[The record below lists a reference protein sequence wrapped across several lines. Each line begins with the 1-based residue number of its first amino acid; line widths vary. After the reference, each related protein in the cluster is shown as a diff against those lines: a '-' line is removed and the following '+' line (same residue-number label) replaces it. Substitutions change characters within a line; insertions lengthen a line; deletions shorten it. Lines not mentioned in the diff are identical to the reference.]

1 MFISDPVS
9 DPDPAKS
16 FVSLR
21 IRFGFRI
28 RIRNTGLKSGYRTN
42 NKHHRIHID
51 ESFFSRFEET
61 KEPYRC
67 CGKEM
72 CMSLSER
79 VQKLLD
85 PEILEVQIS
94 LRYRDRADNSDL
106 KPEAFRFVAYRN
118 LFILT
123 YGRTRAKMERKP
135 LPSCLVMRVRMKYPD
150 PRNEYTGF
158 KAKKKRRH

>member
-1 MFISDPVS
+1 MKV
-9 DPDPAKS
+9 
-16 FVSLR
+16 
-21 IRFGFRI
+21 
-28 RIRNTGLKSGYRTN
+28 
-42 NKHHRIHID
+42 
-51 ESFFSRFEET
+51 FFSRFEET

>member
-9 DPDPAKS
+9 ESGSGQKFRVLTDPVRVPDPDPQHWIK
-16 FVSLR
+16 
-21 IRFGFRI
+21 I
-28 RIRNTGLKSGYRTN
+28 RIQY
-42 NKHHRIHID
+42 KHHGILMKV
-51 ESFFSRFEET
+51 FFSRFEET

-67 CGKEM
+67 CGKEI

-85 PEILEVQIS
+85 PEILEIQIS
-94 LRYRDRADNSDL
+94 LRYRDRVDNSDL
-106 KPEAFRFVAYRN
+106 KPESFRFVAYRN

-135 LPSCLVMRVRMKYPD
+135 LPSCLVMRVRMTYPD

-158 KAKKKRRH
+158 QAKKKRRKN